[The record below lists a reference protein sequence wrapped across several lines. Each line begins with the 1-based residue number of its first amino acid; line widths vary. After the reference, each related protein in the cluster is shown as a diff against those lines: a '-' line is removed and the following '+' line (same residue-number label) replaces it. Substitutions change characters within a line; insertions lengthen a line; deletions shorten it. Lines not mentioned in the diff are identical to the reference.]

1 MIDLVVI
8 GTVVIVVV
16 VVVLAAQVAMIE
28 VAESMA
34 DVMADTMAVVAEV
47 IVDED
52 VVVESFAIFSTTVF
66 RTGAVIATTE
76 SVFWI
81 ETIMARDFFLGRVD
95 SETGTGLSFLTV
107 VDLFFELGS
116 GICTDTKT
124 RSDSE
129 RGLSGS
135 FTRAGGRSGSMSAR
149 VAEAFPDR
157 DFRRRD
163 FSG

>member
-1 MIDLVVI
+1 MVV
-8 GTVVIVVV
+8 GTVVV
-16 VVVLAAQVAMIE
+16 VVVVVAVVLAARVAAIR

-34 DVMADTMAVVAEV
+34 CIVAGAMAVVVEV
-47 IVDED
+47 TVDED
-52 VVVESFAIFSTTVF
+52 VVVESSAILSTTVF
-66 RTGAVIATTE
+66 WTGAVIATTE

-81 ETIMARDFFLGRVD
+81 ETTIARDFFFGRVD
-95 SETGTGLSFLTV
+95 SETGAGLSFLTV
-107 VDLFFELGS
+107 VDLFFHVGP

-135 FTRAGGRSGSMSAR
+135 FTRAGGRSGLMLAR
-149 VAEAFPDR
+149 VAGAFPDV
-157 DFRRRD
+157 DFRRD